1 MAFWQYAT
9 ELSGLARSPS
19 APVRIATAQPLSSP
33 DRLGIAWHCICELR
47 DQICGIIRQAHI
59 DDQNRRAI
67 ALQMSAHRFQ
77 TIRASNPCPIVQTHQ
92 TKFSSWILMPASFAQ
107 CFHAISVRLRPI
119 VQLNCIIKWE
129 IHFQNSINL
138 NSTVGAAIPDRFFL
152 LFIIIKLFLFF
163 KYLFRAIFSP
173 KICLP
178 SGKTI
183 SSGKNDA
190 EFVPQTSID
199 AGNA

>member
-1 MAFWQYAT
+1 MDV
-9 ELSGLARSPS
+9 RSD
-19 APVRIATAQPLSSP
+19 IFP
-33 DRLGIAWHCICELR
+33 DTPDGFHPR
-47 DQICGIIRQAHI
+47 D
-59 DDQNRRAI
+59 
-67 ALQMSAHRFQ
+67 
-77 TIRASNPCPIVQTHQ
+77 V
-92 TKFSSWILMPASFAQ
+92 
-107 CFHAISVRLRPI
+107 SVRLARPDERI
-119 VQLNCIIKWE
+119 RWDRLMNQHHYLGFKRFPGRGLPYVFEWRGQW
-129 IHFQNSINL
+129 
-138 NSTVGAAIPDRFFL
+138 VGLAGWQSGAFKCRHRDQWIGWKRELQFTRMHLIANNTAIPDIFFL
-152 LFIIIKLFLFF
+152 LFIIMKLFLFF